1 MLLLESHFY
10 NTGRSDGDSKVW
22 SGQKTPSP
30 HPGPT
35 FPGSRLNPSRPQIL
49 ISNNNTPSVIPPNY
63 HVKVLHKSQVRIIVF
78 IHENKTTTVFQHMVL
93 KSWM

>member
-10 NTGRSDGDSKVW
+10 NTGRSDRDSKVW

-30 HPGPT
+30 HHGPT
-35 FPGSRLNPSRPQIL
+35 FPGSQLNPSRAQIP
-49 ISNNNTPSVIPPNY
+49 INNNTPSVTPPNY
-63 HVKVLHKSQVRIIVF
+63 HVKVLHKSQVCITVF
-78 IHENKTTTVFQHMVL
+78 IHENKATMAFQHMVL